1 MSAVLDLL
9 NLYIAMAIYY
19 ILELPYGIQVI
30 ISTVFLYLLFSFL
43 LKLTEIIWPRLKK
56 LFYFWIFPFVI
67 IFLQEVLYLIAKAI
81 PGLRESAESIDENLN
96 QLGLKLGAK
105 LEEEN
110 KAQKDKTVKKK
121 VKKYLFRGGL
131 TIAIIFLI
139 LPYYLEPFVDGN
151 AKEICKEMTEFGMS
165 FQKKAQHYV
174 DKHYNPTEFAESGRT
189 KKSQKKDKKYVLHL
203 GKKGSDGAY
212 LRKSPKLKQSNI
224 LTTVSGDI
232 KLYYENKTKK
242 VGKIVWLKVSTKDV
256 SAAWISKNLIRK
268 KDLRKAGIK

>member
-19 ILELPYGIQVI
+19 ILELPYGIQVV
-30 ISTVFLYLLFSFL
+30 ISIVFLFLLFSFL

-81 PGLRESAESIDENLN
+81 PGLREKAESTDENLN
-96 QLGLKLGAK
+96 HLGLKLGEK

-110 KAQKDKTVKKK
+110 KNQKDKTGKKK

-139 LPYYLEPFVDGN
+139 LPYYLEPLVDGN

-165 FQKKAQHYV
+165 FQKKAQQYV
-174 DKHYNPTEFAESGRT
+174 DKHYNPTELAESGRT

-203 GKKGSDGAY
+203 GKKGAGGAY

-256 SAAWISKNLIRK
+256 PVAWISKNLIRK